1 MTASFENKDFN
12 EFINS
17 SKFLVE
23 YDVTS
28 ALEQEGLKQSD
39 YAEICRRLNRAP
51 NRNELGMFGVM
62 WSEHCCIETRVL
74 YLKTFL
80 QQVVESL

>member
-1 MTASFENKDFN
+1 MTVSFENKDFN
-12 EFINS
+12 QFINS

-28 ALEQEGLKQSD
+28 ALEQEGLKHSD

-62 WSEHCCIETRVL
+62 WSEHCCYRNSRPL
-74 YLKTFL
+74 
-80 QQVVESL
+80 